1 MWHDNNSRDWPEID
15 NNEEVDGSD
24 QVIEVEQQQAI
35 TTDDQVDGAV
45 CSGSTQPAPSETEIG
60 KAEIARRFEGSSLQQ
75 RRSGKWSLFQP
86 DTYGTFRPG

>member
-24 QVIEVEQQQAI
+24 QVITIEVEQQQQAI

-45 CSGSTQPAPSETEIG
+45 CSDGTQPASSETEIG
-60 KAEIARRFEGSSLQQ
+60 KAEIARRFAGSSLQQ
-75 RRSGKWSLFQP
+75 RRGSSEERYHSYI
-86 DTYGTFRPG
+86 T

>member
-24 QVIEVEQQQAI
+24 QVIEVEVQQQAI

-45 CSGSTQPAPSETEIG
+45 CSSGTQPASSETEIG
-60 KAEIARRFEGSSLQQ
+60 KAEIARRFAGSSLQQ
-75 RRSGKWSLFQP
+75 RRGSSEERYHSYI
-86 DTYGTFRPG
+86 T

>member
-24 QVIEVEQQQAI
+24 QVITIEVEQQQQAI

-45 CSGSTQPAPSETEIG
+45 CSDGTQPAPSETEIG
-60 KAEIARRFEGSSLQQ
+60 KAEIARRFAGSSLQQ
-75 RRSGKWSLFQP
+75 RRGSSEERYHSYF
-86 DTYGTFRPG
+86 T